1 MCLPPADLL
10 RAVLCGC
17 EPVLSPAHI
26 LREGDRHVQGQE
38 APRHAP
44 ARLCHHKQTILFFG
58 CESLIN
64 SYGNEQIRTFPGLKT
79 R

>member
-44 ARLCHHKQTILFFG
+44 ARLCHHKQTILFFW
-58 CESLIN
+58 L
-64 SYGNEQIRTFPGLKT
+64 
-79 R
+79 